1 MTDSLPYNIP
11 PIQFFDEIDS
21 TNALALQNSS
31 APHGSCWV
39 ADSQT
44 AGRGRRQSG
53 GQRKAWHSP
62 RNTNIYMSVLLR
74 PTIELSQAS
83 GLTLAAGAGICDA
96 LIEQTGLDIWL
107 KWPNDLYIGSR
118 KLAGILTEASTTGM
132 RLDAIVVGVGINVN
146 LTADA
151 IPEELRSIMTT
162 IAIEAGRQHDRLSLL
177 VPIRNA
183 ILKTCDAYCE
193 AGFVAILPA
202 LRRLDRSDGRTV
214 ELLQHSTDP
223 GHAVLGHTSRGS
235 TYGTARGIGPEGQL
249 YVELDNG
256 QRLEVITGEVRFV

>member
-1 MTDSLPYNIP
+1 MTHLLPYNIP

-21 TNALALQNSS
+21 TNAFALQNSS

-53 GQRKAWHSP
+53 GQRRAWHSP
-62 RNTNIYMSVLLR
+62 KNTNIYMSVLLR
-74 PTIELSQAS
+74 PTIDLSQAS

-96 LIEQTGLDIWL
+96 LIAKTGLDIWL

-132 RLDAIVVGVGINVN
+132 RLDAVVVGVGINVN

-151 IPEELRSIMTT
+151 VPEELRPIMTT
-162 IAIEAGRQHDRLSLL
+162 LAIESGKPHDRLSLL

-183 ILKTCDAYCE
+183 ILKSCDTYCDA
-193 AGFVAILPA
+193 GFAAILPA
-202 LRRLDRSDGRTV
+202 LHRLDRSDGRTV
-214 ELLQHSTDP
+214 ELLQQSIDP
-223 GHAVLGHTSRGS
+223 SHTTR
-235 TYGTARGIGPEGQL
+235 GTARGIGPAGQL
-249 YVELDNG
+249 YVELDSG
-256 QRLEVITGEVRFV
+256 QHIEVTTGEVRFV

>member
-1 MTDSLPYNIP
+1 MTHSLPYNIP
-11 PIQFFDEIDS
+11 PIQFFDEIGS
-21 TNALALQNSS
+21 TNALALQNATPNSHT
-31 APHGSCWV
+31 PHGSCWV

-62 RNTNIYMSVLLR
+62 KNTNIYLSVLLR
-74 PTIELSQAS
+74 PTIELSQAA
-83 GLTLAAGAGICDA
+83 GLTLAAGTGICDA
-96 LIEQTGLDIWL
+96 LIQQTGLDIWL

-118 KLAGILTEASTTGM
+118 KLAGILTEASTTGT

-151 IPEELRSIMTT
+151 IPDELRAIMTT
-162 IAIEAGRQHDRLSLL
+162 IAIESGQQHDRLSLL

-183 ILKTCDAYCE
+183 ILASCDAYCD
-193 AGFVAILPA
+193 AGFAAILPA
-202 LRRLDRSDGRTV
+202 LHRLDRSDGRAV
-214 ELLQHSTDP
+214 ELLQQST
-223 GHAVLGHTSRGS
+223 ASEQATRGPIR
-235 TYGTARGIGPEGQL
+235 GTARGIGPEGQL

-256 QRLEVITGEVRFV
+256 QRIEVTTGEVRFV